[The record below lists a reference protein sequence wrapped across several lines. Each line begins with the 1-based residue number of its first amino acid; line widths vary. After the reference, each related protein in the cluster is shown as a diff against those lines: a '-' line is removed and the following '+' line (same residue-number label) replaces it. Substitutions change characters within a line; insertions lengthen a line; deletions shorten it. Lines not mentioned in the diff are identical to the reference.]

1 MKKIKVVT
9 VFLEHEGKI
18 LILRRSGKV
27 RTMKHKWAGISGYIE
42 SNEDVL
48 ERAYKE
54 ISEEVGLQSNEIELV
69 KRAEPL
75 EVPDKERDTLWIVHP
90 HLFKTSRTDLRL
102 DWEHDRYQWI
112 DPSEMTD
119 YETVPM
125 LKEALQSVLK

>member
-1 MKKIKVVT
+1 
-9 VFLEHEGKI
+9 
-18 LILRRSGKV
+18 
-27 RTMKHKWAGISGYIE
+27 MKHKWAGISGYIE

-69 KRAEPL
+69 KRADPL
-75 EVPDKERDTLWIVHP
+75 EVPDKRRDTLWIVHP
-90 HLFKTSRTDLRL
+90 HLFETSRTDLRL

>member
-9 VFLEHEGKI
+9 VFLVHEGKI
-18 LILRRSGKV
+18 LILRRSSKV

-42 SNEDVL
+42 SNENVL

-54 ISEEVGLQSNEIELV
+54 ISEEVGLQSSEIELITG
-69 KRAEPL
+69 AETL
-75 EVPDKERDTLWIVHP
+75 EVPDRERDTLWIVHP
-90 HLFKTSRTDLRL
+90 HLFKASRTDLRL

-112 DPSEMTD
+112 DPSEITD